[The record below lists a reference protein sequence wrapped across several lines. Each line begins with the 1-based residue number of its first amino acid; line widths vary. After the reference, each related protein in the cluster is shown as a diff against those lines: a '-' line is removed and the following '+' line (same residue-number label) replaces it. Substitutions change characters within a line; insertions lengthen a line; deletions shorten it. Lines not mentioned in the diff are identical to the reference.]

1 MLKTLLK
8 SVRQYKK
15 ETLLSPLCVV
25 VEVFI
30 EVYIPYIM
38 GFLPPLHTRLPLC
51 TVYPIYHG
59 VLESILNAVAM
70 TKSISHISWGS

>member
-30 EVYIPYIM
+30 EI
-38 GFLPPLHTRLPLC
+38 
-51 TVYPIYHG
+51 VYPIYHG
-59 VLESILNAVAM
+59 ALD
-70 TKSISHISWGS
+70 

>member
-38 GFLPPLHTRLPLC
+38 GFLNL
-51 TVYPIYHG
+51 
-59 VLESILNAVAM
+59 S
-70 TKSISHISWGS
+70 